1 MSLYNNIAES
11 LSSSGLLGSIR
22 SGLNAALGGVTDS
35 ATQAL
40 GGGKLAQTV
49 VGMGKS
55 AAVNAGMNA
64 VNKYIPIQAQRA
76 INVGAGAVGDLM
88 NGDWNSAG
96 LRVLDSGL
104 L

>member
-40 GGGKLAQTV
+40 GGGNWDH
-49 VGMGKS
+49 S
-55 AAVNAGMNA
+55 ALIKGLEHMANFS
-64 VNKYIPIQAQRA
+64 IR
-76 INVGAGAVGDLM
+76 GDK
-88 NGDWNSAG
+88 
-96 LRVLDSGL
+96 
-104 L
+104 